1 MSIESEQMVLSTADL
16 AAVAE
21 EPSRQRE
28 IAPAPESPANEDPPP
43 QASNDHAQLAALFLP
58 DVSDEFRARW
68 DAVQIGFVD
77 DPMRAVREADELV
90 ARVMKNL
97 AETFAAER
105 AKLEGQVNQSDQA
118 STENLRV
125 ALRNYRSFF
134 QRLLSL

>member
-1 MSIESEQMVLSTADL
+1 MNIESGQEVLSTADL

-21 EPSRQRE
+21 EPTRQRE
-28 IAPAPESPANEDPPP
+28 FTAAPESPASQDQAP
-43 QASNDHAQLAALFLP
+43 QASNDHAQLVPLFVA
-58 DVSDEFRARW
+58 DVSDDFRARW
-68 DAVQIGFVD
+68 DAVQSGFVD

-90 ARVMKNL
+90 ARVMKSL
-97 AETFAAER
+97 AGTFAAER
-105 AKLEGQVNQSDQA
+105 SNLEGQVDKSSQA